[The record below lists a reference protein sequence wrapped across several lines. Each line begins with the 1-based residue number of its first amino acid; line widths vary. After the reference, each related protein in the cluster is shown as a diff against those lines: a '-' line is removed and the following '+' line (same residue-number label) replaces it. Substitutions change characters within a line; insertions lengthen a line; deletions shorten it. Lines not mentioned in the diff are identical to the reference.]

1 MRLRFESDDQLY
13 THARGLAD
21 ALAMERAD
29 ETRVLGERL
38 QDLLERRREETD
50 KLTFARLL
58 AAVEELSSSWGPLG
72 RLIGDPSVTD
82 IAVND
87 YNDVWALRARGWE
100 RERGITFGSRD
111 ELGATIRRLCNEA
124 QVALDAEN
132 PIVDARL
139 PDNGPRIC
147 AVLPP
152 AAHGRPYLTVRKYRP
167 QRMTLDDLL
176 RDNVTLSRTVAEFL
190 RRCVLARLNI
200 IIAGGTGSGK
210 TTLLSALLGCIP
222 ASERVVLIE
231 DTPEISL
238 PEPAGVPSAGGPQVP
253 VLVAERNDRRRTPDE
268 LLRTALRMSP
278 DRIVVGECRGGEAF
292 TMLQAMNTG
301 HEGSMTT
308 LHANSPADCIS
319 RLETLVLMSGTEL
332 RPEAIRGQI
341 GSALH
346 VLVQLS
352 RDPYT
357 GRRYVS
363 EVAEVVWQRDSER
376 ERVVSEPIFRFVGT
390 PSAERRNERDWEA
403 AGTPSFWPEVLRR
416 LPGAERR
423 KA

>member
-1 MRLRFESDDQLY
+1 MGLRFGSEDDLY
-13 THARGLAD
+13 SHARKLLDGLVF
-21 ALAMERAD
+21 ED
-29 ETRVLGERL
+29 EAVDVEHQVQLV
-38 QDLLERRREETD
+38 LERRRESVD
-50 KLTFARLL
+50 GQTFARLVK
-58 AAVEELSSSWGPLG
+58 AVEELRTGWGPLSKF
-72 RLIGDPSVTD
+72 IEDTSVTD

-87 YNDVWALRARGWE
+87 YNEIWTLRSRGWQ
-100 RERGITFGSRD
+100 REEGLTFGARE
-111 ELGATIRRLCNEA
+111 ELFETIRRLCA
-124 QVALDAEN
+124 QADATIDVEN

-139 PDNGPRIC
+139 PGNGPRIC

-152 AAHGRPYLTVRKYRP
+152 AAHGSSYLTVRKYRP
-167 QRMTLDDLL
+167 QRLTLDDLAV
-176 RDNVTLSRTVAEFL
+176 DNVSLSRTMTEFL

-200 IIAGGTGSGK
+200 VIAGGTGSGK

-222 ASERVVLIE
+222 PTERVVLIE

-238 PEPAGVPSAGGPQVP
+238 PQPAGAGLLRPQVP
-253 VLVAERNDRRRTPDE
+253 VLVAERNDRWRTPDE

-308 LHANSPADCIS
+308 VHANNPDDCIS

-332 RPEAIRGQI
+332 RLDAIRGQI

-346 VLVQLS
+346 LLIQIN

-357 GRRYVS
+357 GRRYIG
-363 EVAEVVWQRDSER
+363 EIAEVVWDRATDR
-376 ERVVSEPIFRFVGT
+376 ERIVAETIFRFTGN
-390 PSAERRNERDWEA
+390 PSAKRRSDRDWQA
-403 AGTPSFWPEVLRR
+403 VRTPSFWPEVARR
-416 LPGAERR
+416 LPAPEKNGGGE
-423 KA
+423 